1 MLTMSQ
7 KNDIRASQQKRLDDI
22 KNGVIKEKVDHQQKT
37 MVTWFINVY
46 KSMPEWEK
54 QELQGQWDRYYKLCS
69 ESTEA
74 DLFRAIKMAAKD
86 KDDNRVQELSK
97 QARDMLKNGFVAIPK
112 PAGYDPMIWDN
123 SQWANDYRVLTHIL
137 KEDDTEFNRK
147 VTNNVF

>member
-1 MLTMSQ
+1 MSQ

-97 QARDMLKNGFVAIPK
+97 QARDMLKNGFVSIPK

>member
-1 MLTMSQ
+1 MSQ

>member
-1 MLTMSQ
+1 MSQ

-46 KSMPEWEK
+46 RPMPEWEK
-54 QELQGQWDRYYKLCS
+54 QELQDQWDRYYKLCS

-74 DLFRAIKMAAKD
+74 DLFRAIKTAAKD

-97 QARDMLKNGFVAIPK
+97 QARDMLKNGFMAIPK
-112 PAGYDPMIWDN
+112 PVGYDPMIWHN
-123 SQWANDYRVLTHIL
+123 AQWASDYRMLTHIL
-137 KEDDTEFNRK
+137 KEDDTEFDRK
-147 VTNNVF
+147 VTANVF